1 MTLKFK
7 GFIIL
12 FLLIASYSKKLNAQ
26 IQNPADL
33 QNQYRAQQNQILA
46 YNILSNGLMA
56 GVGGVINKK
65 PGEKFF
71 PVFIKNFGKG
81 CIGGAVKYTAK
92 YQTNYLK
99 NQQLT
104 FFAPI
109 NRAYFFLGH
118 SITMNASR
126 NEKILSNYYCNFY
139 GVNFHYNGS
148 EERGSRLNAKLSL
161 ANMASLISFSASGHK
176 LDFYRT
182 LEYGMFYFDLNPN
195 TMINGIQIAGLGG
208 YNAIAIEKKNN
219 RPSYNIIP
227 HEIVHTFQHYDFFPI
242 SSFYQKPLKKLLDKS
257 SLYTKVSKYIDFDYE
272 PLFFRSLYYTQPKPT
287 YYKNYF
293 EFEAEHFNSRIFI
306 QRN

>member
-1 MTLKFK
+1 
-7 GFIIL
+7 
-12 FLLIASYSKKLNAQ
+12 
-26 IQNPADL
+26 
-33 QNQYRAQQNQILA
+33 
-46 YNILSNGLMA
+46 
-56 GVGGVINKK
+56 
-65 PGEKFF
+65 
-71 PVFIKNFGKG
+71 
-81 CIGGAVKYTAK
+81 
-92 YQTNYLK
+92 
-99 NQQLT
+99 
-104 FFAPI
+104 
-109 NRAYFFLGH
+109 
-118 SITMNASR
+118 MNASR